1 MLFRPAIN
9 KTKRKKKKKDNDDE
23 GGLECDCVMWLSIFL
38 IIIFW
43 RQRYISDEN
52 SKSFNIII

>member
-9 KTKRKKKKKDNDDE
+9 KTKRKKKKDNDDE
-23 GGLECDCVMWLSIFL
+23 GGLECDYVTWLSIFL

>member
-23 GGLECDCVMWLSIFL
+23 GGLECDCVL
-38 IIIFW
+38 
-43 RQRYISDEN
+43 
-52 SKSFNIII
+52 

>member
-23 GGLECDCVMWLSIFL
+23 GGLECDCVM
-38 IIIFW
+38 
-43 RQRYISDEN
+43 
-52 SKSFNIII
+52 